1 MNKRIPIQAAKD
13 VAKKFNLAQ
22 VILIC
27 WEVDEKSRNAMT
39 HIVTYGKTKED
50 CLMAAQGGNK
60 LKKALG
66 WPENLHHAEP
76 SRMKGKIIVDRA
88 ALHEALKWVR
98 SRNSSSSE
106 LCLGQAEAFILKAL
120 GRTS

>member
-27 WEVDEKSRNAMT
+27 WEVDEVSRNAMT

-50 CLMAAQGGNK
+50 CLEAAQGGNK

-66 WPENLHHAEP
+66 WPENLHAAP
-76 SRMKGKIIVDRA
+76 ARMKGKTIVEQA
-88 ALHEALKWVR
+88 KLEEILKWAR
-98 SRNSSSSE
+98 STDLGPE
-106 LCLGQAEAFILKAL
+106 LRVGRIEGLTLELL

>member
-1 MNKRIPIQAAKD
+1 MNKRIPVQAAKD

-27 WEVDEKSRNAMT
+27 WEVDEVSRNAMT

-50 CLMAAQGGNK
+50 CLEAAQGGNR

-66 WPENLHHAEP
+66 WPENLCVAEP
-76 SRMKGKIIVDRA
+76 ARMKGKIIVEKA
-88 ALHEALKWVR
+88 KLE
-98 SRNSSSSE
+98 E
-106 LCLGQAEAFILKAL
+106 ILKGARSTDLGPELRAGRIEGLVLELL
-120 GRTS
+120 GRSS